1 MFSETRHHS
10 RECTMIVFN
19 SEANLL
25 ISDFTGPAVYNTI
38 LLVDGDCHT
47 IIELLL

>member
-1 MFSETRHHS
+1 
-10 RECTMIVFN
+10 MIVFN

-25 ISDFTGPAVYNTI
+25 ISDFTGSADYNSI